1 MSTLHHRLAAARL
14 SRKRVSLAV
23 AFLRVTLTLAEWRRR
38 ARSRAALAQLSSRD
52 LRDIGLSP
60 EEQLQ
65 ECRKAFWRA

>member
-14 SRKRVSLAV
+14 RRPSAAFAV
-23 AFLRVTLTLAEWRRR
+23 ALMRAMPTLAEWRRR
-38 ARSRAALAQLSSRD
+38 ARSRAELALLSSRE

-60 EEQLQ
+60 GERLQ